1 MTADTNPP
9 AASATMSATADE
21 CNRLRA
27 ENTGLHH
34 TVSQLSGEVGR
45 LRLEVSCLRAE
56 REKMRVRLFDFAWE
70 MAGSGKGK

>member
-9 AASATMSATADE
+9 AASAAMSATADE

-27 ENTGLHH
+27 ENAGLHH
-34 TVSQLSGEVGR
+34 TVSQLSGEVGT
-45 LRLEVSCLRAE
+45 LRAQVSALRAE

-70 MAGSGKGK
+70 MARSQK